1 MPEKEYIAYEGDIY
15 TIEWYYDES
24 EKSQSLDYFM
34 KLRSDMQMKVM
45 YLFKRIGDNGKI
57 NDTTKFQNEGDSI
70 YAFKP
75 QPHRFLSFFVKG
87 KRIIVTN
94 AFHKKTEKLPK
105 NEKLKAT
112 HCRESYCARVARG
125 TYYEK

>member
-1 MPEKEYIAYEGDIY
+1 MHEKEYIAYEGDIY

-24 EKSQSLDYFM
+24 EKSQSFDYFI
-34 KLRSDMQMKVM
+34 KLSSDMQMKVM
-45 YLFKRIGDNGKI
+45 FLFKRIGDNGKI
-57 NDTTKFQNEGDSI
+57 NDSTKFRNEDDGI

-87 KRIIVTN
+87 KRIIVAN
-94 AFHKKTEKLPK
+94 AFHKKTDKLPK

-112 HCRESYCARVARG
+112 RCRESYLARVAKG
-125 TYYEK
+125 TYYAK